1 MVQPGRKR
9 REDSPYADQA
19 QRLAARLRSLRELAG
34 LTQEQLAL
42 RAQVPLATLRTIE
55 GGRVVNPGHFTVMAV
70 LSALGAQ
77 AEDLTT

>member
-19 QRLAARLRSLRELAG
+19 QRLAARVRALRELAG
-34 LTQEQLAL
+34 LTQGQLAA
-42 RAQVPLATLRTIE
+42 RAQVSLATLRTIE

-77 AEDLTT
+77 AEDLAT